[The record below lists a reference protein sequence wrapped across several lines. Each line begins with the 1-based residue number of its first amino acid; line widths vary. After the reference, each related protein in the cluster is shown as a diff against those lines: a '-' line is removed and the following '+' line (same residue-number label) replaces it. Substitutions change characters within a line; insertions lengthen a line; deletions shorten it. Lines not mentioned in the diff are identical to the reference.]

1 MLNLLISLFILAS
14 CRANTQEY
22 ITCEDVLHPALSSV
36 SFDGLKDGSVDHWI
50 TSHFP
55 GAAIIH
61 NGAGSYAWGSDSR
74 DFNAFFDPTSR
85 YLAQFPGGRLN
96 ISPQSSEPLPT
107 VADVLRCFGKPDLY
121 ALQNIPAEVP
131 EVGFSMWYLDRG
143 LIFQTVESKG
153 LLPRK
158 FDLTSRLRGPF
169 LVVPPGSAEQMAAS
183 WWTTDPDSIARLMA
197 DMKPW
202 PENFQSTE

>member
-1 MLNLLISLFILAS
+1 MVKLLVSLFILAS
-14 CRANTQEY
+14 CTANTQEI

-36 SFDGLKDGSVDHWI
+36 SFNELESASVDNWI

-55 GAAIIH
+55 GAVTIH
-61 NGAGSYAWGSDSR
+61 NGAGSYAWGSGGK
-74 DFNAFFDPTSR
+74 DFNAFFDHTSR

-96 ISPQSSEPLPT
+96 ISPKSTEPLPT
-107 VADVLRCFGKPDLY
+107 IADVLRCFGKPDLY
-121 ALQNIPAEVP
+121 ALQDIPAEVP
-131 EVGFSMWYLDRG
+131 EVGFSMWYLHRG

-153 LLPRK
+153 LIPRK

-169 LVVPPGSAEQMAAS
+169 LAVPPGSPEQMAAS
-183 WWTTDPDSIARLMA
+183 WWTADPDYIARLMA

-202 PENFQSTE
+202 PENFQGTE